1 MVRELYFLLIY
12 ESTWFTMPSM
22 STHDSI
28 ARIRQP
34 VTFLPRK
41 YSTFALFSFL
51 LRKMI
56 ESTAV
61 ECNTLIKVGTR
72 SLSQS
77 VSQSVSQTC
86 CFTLG
91 PSLPSFFSSLSQQPP
106 PRAKAALYR
115 RKRATVRPSLTV
127 SHHRDVSRRKLCY
140 STPVVVRPSFKLC
153 G

>member
-72 SLSQS
+72 TRSLSQS
-77 VSQSVSQTC
+77 VSQSVRPAVLPSG
-86 CFTLG
+86 L
-91 PSLPSFFSSLSQQPP
+91 PSLLSFLRTRSSLRRERRP
-106 PRAKAALYR
+106 LYIGESE
-115 RKRATVRPSLTV
+115 RPSVRLSLCHTTETFLAV
-127 SHHRDVSRRKLCY
+127 SSVTQHL
-140 STPVVVRPSFKLC
+140 
-153 G
+153 

>member
-91 PSLPSFFSSLSQQPP
+91 PS
-106 PRAKAALYR
+106 R
-115 RKRATVRPSLTV
+115 VRPKQDFQCLAE
-127 SHHRDVSRRKLCY
+127 DEY
-140 STPVVVRPSFKLC
+140 SAPEQQNIRQNNRIKQNIL
-153 G
+153 

>member
-77 VSQSVSQTC
+77 VSQSDLL
-86 CFTLG
+86 FY
-91 PSLPSFFSSLSQQPP
+91 
-106 PRAKAALYR
+106 PRAFPPFFLFFALAAASAASEGRSISEKASD
-115 RKRATVRPSLTV
+115 RPSV
-127 SHHRDVSRRKLCY
+127 SHCVTPQRRF
-140 STPVVVRPSFKLC
+140 SP
-153 G
+153 